1 MLQTLFYIPDQI
13 GSLRIFGFGLLFGI
27 WALVAV
33 AVLWR
38 MVYQQGLTG
47 DVLGTMAMMAVI
59 GAAIC
64 FFLPG
69 LVVKDPETG
78 QSLGLPIRGYGVMV
92 LLGVV
97 AGVWLAVHRATKR
110 GIDVELIFRLGLWL
124 FVGGVI
130 GARFFYVFEYWD
142 RQFYKPGDFP
152 ATLKAVLSIWQGG
165 LVIYG
170 ALIGAGVAALFF
182 WLWHR
187 DQPMLKIADVI
198 APSMALGLG
207 IGRIGCF
214 LNGCCFGS
222 VSDVPW
228 AVTFP
233 EDSPP
238 YMRQIG
244 DSRRL
249 IEVPERQVQYA
260 EDNVSAAQESVNNA
274 DPADAAQVK
283 KAQDRLKQAQASLD
297 EAKRKEAKSQPLY
310 LHGIA
315 LTSGIPPLPF
325 DRSNEPDK
333 VGAYVAAVQP
343 DSAADKAGLQA
354 GEQIVEIHEQ
364 PGGDAAADRQLFP
377 RKDEHEGEPTNKEG
391 DATLGA
397 AERALLAIRGE
408 GTKIVL
414 FTINPDDRD
423 KDRDKPV
430 TWTITKPDIPA
441 RSLPVQP
448 TQLYSAV
455 DAVLLCLLLLAF
467 DPFRRRD
474 GEVLALMLTIH
485 PISRFLLESIRT
497 DEPKKYPLP
506 FTTDHAS
513 ISQLVSLVI
522 LIAAIGLWCYIL
534 LRKPRLD
541 GSDLEYIEEYSEE
554 EPIAEETE
562 VPPANE

>member
-1 MLQTLFYIPDQI
+1 MLQTLFYIPDQL
-13 GSLRIFGFGLLFGI
+13 GSLRVFGFGLLFGI

-38 MVYQQGLTG
+38 MVYQQGFTA
-47 DVLGTMAMMAVI
+47 DVLGTMAMMAVV

-69 LVVKDPETG
+69 LVVTDPETG
-78 QSLGLPIRGYGVMV
+78 KPLGLPIRGYGVMV

-97 AGVWLAVHRATKR
+97 AGVWLAVHRAKKR
-110 GIDVELIFRLGLWL
+110 GIDVELIFRLALWL

-142 RQFYKPGDFP
+142 RQFYKPGDFQ

-170 ALIGAGVAALFF
+170 ALIGAGVAALLF

-214 LNGCCFGS
+214 LNGCCFGG

-238 YMRQIG
+238 YMRQLG

-249 IEVPERQVQYA
+249 IEVPANRVQTA
-260 EDNVSAAQESVNNA
+260 EDNVSAADQRVNDA
-274 DPADAAQVK
+274 DPADAASVK
-283 KAQDRLKQAQASLD
+283 KAQEQLKQAKADLD
-297 EAKRKEAKSQPLY
+297 EAKRKQSKSEPLY

-315 LTSGIPPLPF
+315 LTSGLTPLPI
-325 DRSNEPDK
+325 DRSNESDK
-333 VGAYVAAVQP
+333 IGVYVAAVQP
-343 DSAADKAGLQA
+343 DSDAAKAGLQS
-354 GEQIVEIHEQ
+354 GEQIIEIHEQ
-364 PGGDAAADRQLFP
+364 PGGDAAADRQVFP
-377 RKDEHEGEPTNKEG
+377 RKDEHEGQPADKEG
-391 DATLGA
+391 DSTLGA
-397 AERALLAIRGE
+397 AERALLAIKGE

-414 FTINPDDRD
+414 FTINAEDRE

-430 TWTITKPDIPA
+430 SWAITKPDIPV

-448 TQLYSAV
+448 TQLYSAI

-474 GEVLALMLTIH
+474 GEVLALMLTVH

-506 FTTDHAS
+506 FTTEHAS
-513 ISQLVSLVI
+513 ISQLVSLV
-522 LIAAIGLWCYIL
+522 LLVAAIGLWCYIF

-541 GSDLEYIEEYSEE
+541 GSDLEYTEEYSEE
-554 EPIAEETE
+554 EPMAEEMD
-562 VPPANE
+562 VPPASE